1 MASNPPDVH
10 NLLHQAMDALTRGD
24 KPLARDLLT
33 SVLEMDDRNEQ
44 AWLWL
49 SGAVD
54 SPHEQRIC
62 LENVL
67 TINPGSTAAR
77 QGLAYLEKQEADHP
91 APPAPVPAAPQPAMA
106 APVAPPP
113 EPAPAAPPA
122 AAPPPIMASV
132 PPAAPGA
139 GYPMPQEAPAPIAP
153 NWPAAMPP
161 EW

>member
-33 SVLEMDDRNEQ
+33 TVLEMDDRNEQ

-62 LENVL
+62 LENVP
-67 TINPGSTAAR
+67 TNNPGSTGGR
-77 QGLAYLEKQEADHP
+77 QGL
-91 APPAPVPAAPQPAMA
+91 
-106 APVAPPP
+106 
-113 EPAPAAPPA
+113 
-122 AAPPPIMASV
+122 
-132 PPAAPGA
+132 G
-139 GYPMPQEAPAPIAP
+139 
-153 NWPAAMPP
+153 
-161 EW
+161 

>member
-1 MASNPPDVH
+1 
-10 NLLHQAMDALTRGD
+10 MDALTRGD

-33 SVLEMDDRNEQ
+33 TVLEMDDRNEQ

-77 QGLAYLEKQEADHP
+77 QGLAYLEKQEAEHP
-91 APPAPVPAAPQPAMA
+91 T
-106 APVAPPP
+106 PPP
-113 EPAPAAPPA
+113 VSNEAPAQAAPAAPPA
-122 AAPPPIMASV
+122 AAPPPAPAA
-132 PPAAPGA
+132 PPAAPVA
-139 GYPMPQEAPAPIAP
+139 GYP
-153 NWPAAMPP
+153 PP
-161 EW
+161 D